1 MALYLLI
8 LFILVPLIEIFLF
21 IEIGGRIGV
30 GATVALVVVTAVL
43 GTTLLRQQGL
53 AVFRRAQESLG
64 RGEVPVAEV
73 FDGLCLLVAGA
84 VLLTPGFLTDAVGI
98 VLFVAPFRRWLGRA
112 LIRRIHVDG
121 GGGRRDGPADK
132 IIEGEYRHVP
142 PDDEDDGGGGR
153 SS

>member
-8 LFILVPLIEIFLF
+8 LFILVPLIEISLF

-30 GATVALVVVTAVL
+30 GATVAIVILTAVL

-84 VLLTPGFLTDAVGI
+84 VLLAPGFLTDAIGI
-98 VLFVAPFRRWLGRA
+98 LLFVAPFRRWLGRA
-112 LIRRIHVDG
+112 LIRRVHVG
-121 GGGRRDGPADK
+121 GADHRDKPAHRT
-132 IIEGEYRHVP
+132 IEGEYRHVP
-142 PDDEDDGGGGR
+142 PDDEDDDSGDGP
-153 SS
+153 S

>member
-1 MALYLLI
+1 MGLYLLV
-8 LFILVPLIEIFLF
+8 LFIVVPLIEISLF

-30 GATVALVVVTAVL
+30 GATVAIVILTAVL

-73 FDGLCLLVAGA
+73 FDGLCLLIAGA
-84 VLLTPGFLTDAVGI
+84 VLLTPGFLTDAIGI
-98 VLFVAPFRRWLGRA
+98 VLFVAPFRRWLGRT
-112 LIRRIHVDG
+112 LMRRVHVSG
-121 GGGRRDGPADK
+121 GERHDEPANR

-142 PDDEDDGGGGR
+142 PDDEDDD
-153 SS
+153 SSGPS